1 MKVRGQLLSFTKGW
15 VAPEVEARFDLSAYQ
30 TGLREALNVRI
41 RRTGGVSRR
50 IGTRFVAEAL
60 SSPAKLVP
68 FQFTDDQ
75 AYALEFG
82 QATMRP
88 LAYGGAVLEDGL
100 SVTAITNAATASVTS
115 AFHGYAVG
123 DQVWFRDIEGMT
135 EINDRFLTI
144 LTVPDANT
152 FTVDFNST
160 NAGVFTGSG
169 GGTVN
174 VVAPP
179 PPEPPPVVPPPIE
192 EPTPPVIGGGGGG
205 GFDGDGPGLGGD
217 WAGNTGPH
225 IP

>member
-1 MKVRGQLLSFTKGW
+1 MKVRGQLLNFSKGV
-15 VAPEVEARFDLSAYQ
+15 VAPEIEARFDLASYQ
-30 TGLREALNVRI
+30 SGLREARNIRI

-60 SSPAKLVP
+60 NSPSKLVP

-100 SVTAITNAATASVTS
+100 NVTAITNAANAQITS
-115 AFHGYAVG
+115 AFHGYEVG
-123 DQVWFRDIEGMT
+123 DQVWFKSIEGMV
-135 EINDRFLTI
+135 EINDRFLTV
-144 LTVPDANT
+144 LTVPNADT

-174 VVAPP
+174 VAPP
-179 PPEPPPVVPPPIE
+179 PPPPSPPVVPPPIV
-192 EPTPPVIGGGGGG
+192 EPDEPIIAGGGGGG
-205 GFDGDGPGLGGD
+205 YDFAGKWDGFPTI
-217 WAGNTGPH
+217 N